1 MLVMILIVSVLVWKH
16 KRKMQ
21 NFLPCKS
28 SPQNRCDVSGANGV
42 IYEDLTNIHPRALPN
57 HCPPGHVVAPSIE
70 MTDVQTLQ
78 PGHYGAGF
86 PPQLLGSASVFICP
100 PPRVG
105 EPCYAPQVDLYNPVY
120 EELSN
125 GSEGSRESEEGNGH
139 RRTAAGRG
147 GDRACSEDEF
157 AEDELSLAGDVA
169 PPAVAPTPPPASTM
183 PSRRHHL
190 HQHEEPTSGT
200 SSLQGSTGNDLC
212 RDLDSS
218 DADDR
223 GKHSETDSFLAM
235 RMNLNNRNNM
245 SLPPGRRSREPP
257 PPPPNHPTRIA
268 ERRPKSLDRRRGWR
282 NSPRNRPSKPPS
294 PPPAGLEPA
303 AFHEGLILDAL
314 GGYPRGLMY
323 TGGRSNRGSQLR
335 SPPHQPPAYH
345 LPYSHVMTRQVNPY
359 ESVSVLGLDP
369 PPRPELTSFR
379 PHPKNSSSQDSFN
392 SDSGFSNHT
401 TSGGRAAS
409 GGGSSRGRHGELYD
423 SIQRPLPPLLS

>member
-1 MLVMILIVSVLVWKH
+1 L
-16 KRKMQ
+16 
-21 NFLPCKS
+21 F
-28 SPQNRCDVSGANGV
+28 A
-42 IYEDLTNIHPRALPN
+42 
-57 HCPPGHVVAPSIE
+57 
-70 MTDVQTLQ
+70 
-78 PGHYGAGF
+78 
-86 PPQLLGSASVFICP
+86 
-100 PPRVG
+100 
-105 EPCYAPQVDLYNPVY
+105 
-120 EELSN
+120 
-125 GSEGSRESEEGNGH
+125 GSEGSRESEEGANGI
-139 RRTAAGRG
+139 RTNNSHHHHSE
-147 GDRACSEDEF
+147 RACSEDEF

-169 PPAVAPTPPPASTM
+169 PPVVAPTPPPASTM
-183 PSRRHHL
+183 PSRRHHV
-190 HQHEEPTSGT
+190 HQHHEAPTSGT

-235 RMNLNNRNNM
+235 RMNLNNRNM

-257 PPPPNHPTRIA
+257 PPPPHGHGQRTS
-268 ERRPKSLDRRRGWR
+268 ERRPKSLDRRSRAWR
-282 NSPRNRPSKPPS
+282 NSPRNRSNRPSSP

-314 GGYPRGLMY
+314 GGFPRGLMFP
-323 TGGRSNRGSQLR
+323 GGRNSRGSQQR
-335 SPPHQPPAYH
+335 SPPLQPPAYH
-345 LPYSHVMTRQVNPY
+345 LPYSHVMSRHVNPY

-401 TSGGRAAS
+401 SGGRATS